1 MVDQGENADPLHDG
15 AVLLRRVS
23 NQHLVSDDNEDR
35 LRVTSAAFK
44 QGGADG
50 DVSVHLWPL
59 VDYNHVARRGKEQ
72 YLVWLTVGD
81 VRRAGLDVVFTPSD
95 DEPGHCD
102 IVGRKT
108 GARARQLARAS
119 QWVTGYGPLGC

>member
-1 MVDQGENADPLHDG
+1 VGNGGNADPLHNH

-23 NQHLVSDDNEDR
+23 SQYLVSDDNADR
-35 LRVTSAAFK
+35 LRVSSAAFK
-44 QGGADG
+44 QGGPDG

-59 VDYNHVARRGKEQ
+59 VDYDQVARGGREQ

-81 VRRAGLDVVFTPSD
+81 VRRAGLDVVFTPTD

-102 IVGRKT
+102 VVGRKT
-108 GARARQLARAS
+108 NAIARHLARAS
-119 QWVTGYGPLGC
+119 RWVRGYGPFDN